1 MSYAQYLA
9 GMAFNNASLGYVH
22 AMAHQLGGFYN
33 LPHGVCNAVLL
44 PHVCEFNLI
53 ACPDRYARIAQ
64 LMGINTESLTTSE
77 AAFAAI
83 DAIRALSASI
93 GIPSSLSELGVKEQ
107 DLSVMS
113 ENAQKDACMLTNPR
127 KATHA
132 QVVDIFKAAL
142 KPSATVVNFK
152 AAG

>member
-1 MSYAQYLA
+1 M
-9 GMAFNNASLGYVH
+9 
-22 AMAHQLGGFYN
+22 
-33 LPHGVCNAVLL
+33 GV
-44 PHVCEFNLI
+44 
-53 ACPDRYARIAQ
+53 
-64 LMGINTESLTTSE
+64 NTDGLTVNE

-107 DLSVMS
+107 DLGVMS

-132 QVVDIFKAAL
+132 QVVSIFKAAL
-142 KPSATVVNFK
+142 KPSASVLSFK